1 MFILMYVLS
10 YVGGANL
17 LRHAEGATWL
27 AVVTVRLV
35 AKITR
40 PVWPSVVWY
49 TSQEQISS
57 WVVKILQS
65 SLARISRVSRLGHL
79 II

>member
-49 TSQEQISS
+49 TSQGQISS
-57 WVVKILQS
+57 WVVKILHA
-65 SLARISRVSRLGHL
+65 SLARISRVQD
-79 II
+79 